1 MAKRKELDNV
11 IIINPSNTNVT
22 YADKLE
28 QLYSDESI
36 SRVFATGA
44 KRDSNS
50 NKPFIHNLKGYTRQ
64 RYGYH
69 TNLGSAK
76 YGDGN
81 FLKGIPTEVALES
94 LDRHLAAF
102 MEGDRSE
109 DHLSAIIFG
118 AQLCMLNEQ
127 REGIQSDF
135 YFKQQLNKQ
144 KDEERREQPGTNWT
158 DGRGY

>member
-1 MAKRKELDNV
+1 MGKKKQLEGV
-11 IIINPSNTNVT
+11 IVINPTNNKSTSMT
-22 YADKLE
+22 YGDKLE
-28 QLYSDESI
+28 ELCSKESV
-36 SRVFATGA
+36 SRLFETGA

-50 NKPFIHNLKGYTRQ
+50 MKPFIHNLRGYTRQ

-69 TNLGSAK
+69 TNLGSSK

-127 REGIQSDF
+127 KEGIQADH
-135 YFKQQLNKQ
+135 YFKQQLNQKQ
-144 KDEERREQPGTNWT
+144 TKHGKNEWT

>member
-1 MAKRKELDNV
+1 MGKKKLIDGV
-11 IIINPSNTNVT
+11 IVINPKNTNMT
-22 YADKLE
+22 YGDKLE
-28 QLYSDESI
+28 DLCHEETI
-36 SRVFATGA
+36 SRVFETGA

-50 NKPFIHNLKGYTRQ
+50 MKPFIHNLRGYTRQ

-127 REGIQSDF
+127 KEGLQADF

-144 KDEERREQPGTNWT
+144 TDEKRREQPGTDWT

>member
-28 QLYSDESI
+28 QLCSDESV

>member
-1 MAKRKELDNV
+1 MVKRKELDNV

-28 QLYSDESI
+28 QLCSDETI

-127 REGIQSDF
+127 KEGIQSDF